1 MKNISTAR
9 NVTVIKSAL
18 RTAFILHGRITCQL
32 SKFTYV
38 SFYFVNCNVT
48 SKENFPFDIP
58 QPKTKIGVQRQRDGT
73 FHVFVNGEDQGVAA
87 MDIPQVI

>member
-1 MKNISTAR
+1 MNILTELNICFAHCVHFAWS
-9 NVTVIKSAL
+9 L
-18 RTAFILHGRITCQL
+18 
-32 SKFTYV
+32 
-38 SFYFVNCNVT
+38 YFVNCNMT

-87 MDIPQVI
+87 MDIPQVSC